1 MDDRPRNLKVML
13 SEAKDTSE
21 LMVDLAYA
29 ALFFSDEKMA
39 EEVERLEQV
48 LNELVHE
55 MRTICV
61 LAARKPREA
70 EQMSGVLQLVEAIEQ
85 VGNAAVD
92 IAQIVTRSLGIP
104 AALVADLAGAEEVS
118 HRVRVR
124 EESALANR
132 TLSHIEL
139 PIEVGMR
146 VMAIRR
152 GKDWI
157 TDPDG
162 DQLLMARDVVFLEGR
177 ASGIPRLRE
186 LAGAPDWQP
195 PLVEAD
201 PSDVSDLSRA
211 VDVLIDMKNVSEAAV
226 ALAYAALTYNDPTL
240 AAEVEHLAQRL
251 REMHERLELW
261 VLRAGADTIDPSNLR
276 GLLHL
281 GHAAEDVGDAAEQMV
296 WLVEQGEEPHPVLAL
311 ALGSSDEVTVRLPV
325 AAGAPLDGLTIV
337 DARVGSETGFTV
349 LAIRRAGQYLYR
361 NRARIRLRAGDEL
374 LAIGPDEGRP
384 ELAELCGF
392 DLREDDVTGEIELV
406 PAGHQ

>member
-1 MDDRPRNLKVML
+1 MDERPRNLKAML

-21 LMVDLAYA
+21 LMVDLAYG

-70 EQMSGVLQLVEAIEQ
+70 EQMSGVLQLVAAIEQ

-92 IAQIVTRSLGIP
+92 IARIVIRSLGIP

-132 TLSHIEL
+132 TLAQSEL
-139 PIEVGMR
+139 PIDVGMR

-162 DQLLMARDVVFLEGR
+162 DQLLMPRDVVFLEGR

-186 LAGAPDWQP
+186 LAGAPDWQAP
-195 PLVEAD
+195 VLEAD

-211 VDVLIDMKNVSEAAV
+211 VDVLVEMKNISEAAV

-240 AAEVEHLAQRL
+240 AAEVEQLAQRL

-281 GHAAEDVGDAAEQMV
+281 GHAAEDIGDAAEQMV
-296 WLVEQGEEPHPVLAL
+296 WIVEQGEEPHPVLAL
-311 ALGSSDEVTVRLPV
+311 ALGWSEEVTVRLPV
-325 AAGAPLDGLTIV
+325 AAGAPLDGLTVV
-337 DARVGSETGFTV
+337 DARIASETGFTV
-349 LAIRRAGQYLYR
+349 LAVRRAGQYLYR
-361 NRARIRLRAGDEL
+361 NRARIRLRPGDEL
-374 LAIGPDEGRP
+374 LAIGPDEGRQ

-406 PAGHQ
+406 PAV

>member
-1 MDDRPRNLKVML
+1 MDERPRNLKIMI

-29 ALFFSDEKMA
+29 ALFFSDTKMA
-39 EEVERLEQV
+39 AEVERLEHV

-55 MRTICV
+55 MRIVCV

-70 EQMSGVLQLVEAIEQ
+70 EQMSGVLGLIEAIER

-92 IAQIVTRSLGIP
+92 VAGIVIRSLGIP
-104 AALVADLAGAEEVS
+104 AALVADLARAEEVS

-124 EESALANR
+124 EDSMLAGR
-132 TLSHIEL
+132 SLGHIEL
-139 PIEVGMR
+139 PVEVGMR

-162 DQLLMARDVVFLEGR
+162 DQLLLPRDVLFLEGS
-177 ASGIPRLRE
+177 AAGIPRLRE

-195 PLVEAD
+195 PSIEAD

-211 VDVLIDMKNVSEAAV
+211 VDVLVEMKNVSEAAV
-226 ALAYAALTYNDPTL
+226 ALAYATLTYNDATL
-240 AAEVEHLAQRL
+240 AAEVDQLAQRL
-251 REMHERLELW
+251 REMNERLELW
-261 VLRAGADTIDPSNLR
+261 VLRAGADTIDPSGLR

-281 GHAAEDVGDAAEQMV
+281 GQAAEDIGDAAERMV
-296 WLVEQGEEPHPVLAL
+296 WIVEQGEEPHPVLAL
-311 ALGSSDEVTVRLPV
+311 ALGWSDEVTVRLPI
-325 AAGAPLDGLTIV
+325 ADRAPLDGLTVV
-337 DARVGSETGFTV
+337 DARIGSTTGFSV
-349 LAIRRAGQYLYR
+349 LAIRRAGRYLYR
-361 NRARIRLRAGDEL
+361 ARSRVVLRAGDEL
-374 LAIGPDEGRP
+374 LAVGPDEGRA
-384 ELAELCGF
+384 ELAELCGY

-406 PAGHQ
+406 PQ